1 VQTES
6 VELTISVPATIAD
19 SGAGERARTLLVLDA
34 VRTEMMTWRAA
45 AFALNVAPDRLLEL
59 ARVYGISTVRYDA
72 SDLKQD
78 LTTLAKLESGRLSGA

>member
-1 VQTES
+1 MQTES

-34 VRTEMMTWRAA
+34 VRTEKMTWRAA

>member
-1 VQTES
+1 MQTES